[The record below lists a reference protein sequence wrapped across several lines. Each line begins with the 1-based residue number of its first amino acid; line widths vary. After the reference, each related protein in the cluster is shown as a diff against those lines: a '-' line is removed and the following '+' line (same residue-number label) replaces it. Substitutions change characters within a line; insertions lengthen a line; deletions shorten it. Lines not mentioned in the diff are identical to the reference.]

1 MINTSKTLIKKTSLE
16 ATIKRLL
23 LIKNLSDDDISYM
36 RKCSLELIQLTNHE
50 DAKSYIFLGYYRLLL
65 R

>member
-50 DAKSYIFLGYYRLLL
+50 DAN
-65 R
+65 